1 MCYGEGLQSY
11 PEVIHSN
18 GYVVL
23 CGQALTSLKE
33 IISEMYVP
41 EIDFG
46 NIKMSPQ
53 RGDFDFRAF
62 LNLAM
67 LVVESDRARTLS
79 RMMLDIVIDTINLRA
94 GGGTKYI
101 NQQDEDFIHTK
112 EINSEKTD
120 AALP

>member
-1 MCYGEGLQSY
+1 MD
-11 PEVIHSN
+11 
-18 GYVVL
+18 
-23 CGQALTSLKE
+23 
-33 IISEMYVP
+33 VP

-67 LVVESDRARTLS
+67 LVVESERARTLS

>member
-1 MCYGEGLQSY
+1 MD
-11 PEVIHSN
+11 
-18 GYVVL
+18 
-23 CGQALTSLKE
+23 
-33 IISEMYVP
+33 VP

-79 RMMLDIVIDTINLRA
+79 WMMLDIVIDTINLRA

-101 NQQDEDFIHTK
+101 NQRDEAYLYSRDEFR
-112 EINSEKTD
+112 NNW
-120 AALP
+120 

>member
-1 MCYGEGLQSY
+1 MD
-11 PEVIHSN
+11 
-18 GYVVL
+18 
-23 CGQALTSLKE
+23 
-33 IISEMYVP
+33 VP

-101 NQQDEDFIHTK
+101 NQRDEAYLYSRDEFR
-112 EINSEKTD
+112 NNW
-120 AALP
+120 